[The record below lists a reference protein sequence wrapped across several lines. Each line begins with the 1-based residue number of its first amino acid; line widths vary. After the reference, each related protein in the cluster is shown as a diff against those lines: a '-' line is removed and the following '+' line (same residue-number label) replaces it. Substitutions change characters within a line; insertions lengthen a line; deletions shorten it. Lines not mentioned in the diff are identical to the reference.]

1 MGSQSLGTQYLRF
14 MAIPLSYNFRNLRV
28 RKTTTVMTA
37 LGIALTVA
45 VLLGI
50 LAMVAGLRS
59 ALQSS
64 GNPLQMIVVRKNSAS
79 ELSSQVARE
88 AISAIRFKE
97 GIQKFADGEPMVSGE
112 IVTVMNLPR
121 KNNPEGANVTIR
133 GLSQGGVKMRPEI
146 RMLSGRWF
154 EPGQREVA
162 VGKSI
167 ATRFV
172 SAAMGDSLR
181 FGRGDWKIVGVFDAG
196 KTAFDS
202 EIWGD
207 LNQIAT
213 DFNRNELMSSAL
225 VRAVDPI
232 SLQALKNSMADDQ
245 RLYLEAKTETEYYAA
260 QTTTAR
266 PVEFLGTF
274 VAVIMAIGSSFA
286 AMNTMYA
293 AVARRAREIGTL
305 RILGFSRGSILLSF
319 VFESLLLSLLGGL
332 LGILLVLPLN
342 GLESGIGN
350 NVTFSETG
358 FDFRIT
364 PAIIGIGLEFRNAD
378 GDSRRT
384 AAGAQCFQGRYSH
397 GTQGTLR
404 EGRSTNVEVRMSNWR
419 RVDQLMRKWEPLSE
433 RRLWFR
439 IERERH
445 WDSGSH
451 SPVPFSRECFMPPSD
466 DVR

>member
-1 MGSQSLGTQYLRF
+1 
-14 MAIPLSYNFRNLRV
+14 
-28 RKTTTVMTA
+28 MTA

-50 LAMVAGLRS
+50 LAMVAGLKS

-64 GNPLQMIVVRKNSAS
+64 GNPLQTIVMRKNSPS
-79 ELSSQVARE
+79 ELSSQIARE

-97 GIQKFADGEPMVSGE
+97 GIQKFPDGEPMVSGE

-133 GLSQGGVKMRPEI
+133 GLAQTGVKMRPEI

-172 SAAMGDSLR
+172 NAALGDSLR

-196 KTAFDS
+196 RTAFDS

-213 DFNRNELMSSAL
+213 DFNRNEVMSSAL

-232 SLQALKNSMADDQ
+232 SLEALKNSMADDQ

-266 PVEFLGTF
+266 PVEFLGMF
-274 VAVIMAIGSSFA
+274 VAVIMAVGSSFA

-364 PAIIGIGLEFRNAD
+364 PAIIGIGLSFATLMGILGGLLPARSASKAD
-378 GDSRRT
+378 IL
-384 AAGAQCFQGRYSH
+384 AA
-397 GTQGTLR
+397 LR
-404 EGRSTNVEVRMSNWR
+404 E
-419 RVDQLMRKWEPLSE
+419 L
-433 RRLWFR
+433 
-439 IERERH
+439 
-445 WDSGSH
+445 
-451 SPVPFSRECFMPPSD
+451 
-466 DVR
+466 

>member
-1 MGSQSLGTQYLRF
+1 
-14 MAIPLSYNFRNLRV
+14 MAIPLSYNVRNLRV

-50 LAMVAGLRS
+50 LAMVAGLKS

-79 ELSSQVARE
+79 ELVSQVARE
-88 AISAIRFKE
+88 AVSAIRFKE
-97 GIQKFADGEPMVSGE
+97 GIQKFPNGEPMVSGE

-121 KNNPEGANVTIR
+121 KSNPEGANVTIR
-133 GLSQGGVKMRPEI
+133 GLSQGGVQMRPEI

-167 ATRFV
+167 AARFV
-172 SAAMGDSLR
+172 NAALDDSLR

-213 DFNRNELMSSAL
+213 DFNRNEVMSSAL
-225 VRAVDPI
+225 VRAIDPI
-232 SLQALKNSMADDQ
+232 ALQALKTSMADDQ

-260 QTTTAR
+260 QTNTAR
-266 PVEFLGTF
+266 PVEFLGMF

-350 NVTFSETG
+350 SVTFSETG

-364 PAIIGIGLEFRNAD
+364 PAIIGIGLSFATLMGILGGLLPARSASKAD
-378 GDSRRT
+378 IL
-384 AAGAQCFQGRYSH
+384 AA
-397 GTQGTLR
+397 LR
-404 EGRSTNVEVRMSNWR
+404 E
-419 RVDQLMRKWEPLSE
+419 L
-433 RRLWFR
+433 
-439 IERERH
+439 
-445 WDSGSH
+445 
-451 SPVPFSRECFMPPSD
+451 
-466 DVR
+466 

>member
-1 MGSQSLGTQYLRF
+1 

-28 RKTTTVMTA
+28 RKTTTLMTA

-50 LAMVAGLRS
+50 LAMVAGLKS

-64 GNPLQMIVVRKNSAS
+64 GNPLQMIVMRKNSPS
-79 ELSSQVARE
+79 ELSSQIARE

-133 GLSQGGVKMRPEI
+133 GLSQTGVKMRPEI
-146 RMLSGRWF
+146 RMQSGRWF

-167 ATRFV
+167 AARFV
-172 SAAMGDSLR
+172 NSAMGDSLR
-181 FGRGDWKIVGVFDAG
+181 FGRGDWKIVGIFDAG

-213 DFNRNELMSSAL
+213 DFNRSEVLSSAL

-266 PVEFLGTF
+266 PVEFLGMF

-332 LGILLVLPLN
+332 LGILLVMPLN

-350 NVTFSETG
+350 SVTFSETG

-364 PAIIGIGLEFRNAD
+364 PAIIGIGLSFATLMGILGGLLPARSASKAD
-378 GDSRRT
+378 IL
-384 AAGAQCFQGRYSH
+384 AA
-397 GTQGTLR
+397 LR
-404 EGRSTNVEVRMSNWR
+404 E
-419 RVDQLMRKWEPLSE
+419 L
-433 RRLWFR
+433 
-439 IERERH
+439 
-445 WDSGSH
+445 
-451 SPVPFSRECFMPPSD
+451 
-466 DVR
+466 